1 MGRFD
6 KVKKYE
12 DFGFLFLWKMMKRFS
27 LRGCNLAGL
36 FFDGTGKNDGNLST
50 WLLRMRVGDL

>member
-1 MGRFD
+1 
-6 KVKKYE
+6 
-12 DFGFLFLWKMMKRFS
+12 MKRFS

-36 FFDGTGKNDGNLST
+36 FFDGAGKNDGNLST